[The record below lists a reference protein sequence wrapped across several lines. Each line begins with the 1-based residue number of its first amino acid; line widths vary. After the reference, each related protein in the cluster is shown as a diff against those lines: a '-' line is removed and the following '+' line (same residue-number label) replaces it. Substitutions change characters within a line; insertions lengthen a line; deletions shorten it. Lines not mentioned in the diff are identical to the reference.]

1 MAIRYHGANQEGNG
15 KIDGATVDFD
25 IDPTVGS
32 NTWEFKSPGF
42 RLGTYEGRPHD
53 KIPPA
58 PNGRVVYDTGTV
70 ENLGADGRWSEDRE
84 KGASAQ
90 IFNRRMERWLENG
103 KMKVPEGTE

>member
-1 MAIRYHGANQEGNG
+1 MGVQ
-15 KIDGATVDFD
+15 
-25 IDPTVGS
+25 
-32 NTWEFKSPGF
+32 SPGF

-53 KIPPA
+53 EFSPA

-90 IFNRRMERWLENG
+90 IFNQDGTLVGEWEDEGSRGHGMIGVYYWGQLTTNKKKKPNG
-103 KMKVPEGTE
+103 